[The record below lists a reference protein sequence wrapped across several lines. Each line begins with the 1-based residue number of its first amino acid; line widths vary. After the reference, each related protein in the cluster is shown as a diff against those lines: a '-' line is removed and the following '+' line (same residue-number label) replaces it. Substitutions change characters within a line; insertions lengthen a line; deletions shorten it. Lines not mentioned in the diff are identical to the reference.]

1 MTTILVFLLG
11 VAIGGAMS
19 FVVVFDYF
27 HNKMDE

>member
-1 MTTILVFLLG
+1 MLFAFLLG

-27 HNKMDE
+27 QNKMDE